1 MGLKDPPHHH
11 CHHHLHPFHPS
22 HCHHL
27 EGLSFSRWCLCL
39 GSEVGMILGDA
50 RPVWPGFINGYDGH
64 GHDDEDGND
73 DVDDDEDGDDDE
85 DVDEDDNV
93 EDDDEDRGWN
103 LGLYFLCQQLD
114 KCFPCFDELWIKR
127 IYRLYLLSF
136 VVFFVLFSFVLCLLS
151 FVVFFV
157 LFSCLYLRL
166 IVATLYNWLVGKQ
179 GFKLAQFR
187 CLRNAK
193 CEVVCL

>member
-1 MGLKDPPHHH
+1 
-11 CHHHLHPFHPS
+11 
-22 HCHHL
+22 
-27 EGLSFSRWCLCL
+27 
-39 GSEVGMILGDA
+39 MIFGDA

-85 DVDEDDNV
+85 DVDENDNV
-93 EDDDEDRGWN
+93 QDDDEDRGWN

-114 KCFPCFDELWIKR
+114 KCFPCFDELWIKW
-127 IYRLYLLSF
+127 IYRLY
-136 VVFFVLFSFVLCLLS
+136 LLS

-187 CLRNAK
+187 CLRNARWF
-193 CEVVCL
+193 VCYY